1 MSATT
6 PSAKDQVLADLAAES
21 EQLEGWVAGLDDDAW
36 GTVTTPEGWTVTHQ
50 VGHLMWT
57 DRTSLAAIAGG
68 EEWDLLLHLA
78 AKDPTGFVDTET
90 ARMAEL
96 PPGSM
101 LHHWRDSRERLAE
114 ALEAV
119 PDGQKIPWFGPP
131 MSATSMG
138 TARLMETWAH
148 SRDVAEAV
156 GIQAP
161 QDDRCRH
168 VCHLGVRTRGFAYMT
183 RGLEL
188 PDVEIRV
195 ELVGPSGAVWT
206 WGPPD
211 APERVTGSGHDF
223 ALLATRR
230 RHVSDVDVH
239 AEGSHAEEW
248 LGIVQAFAGSP
259 GTDPRPLADRR

>member
-1 MSATT
+1 MTAPT

-21 EQLEGWVAGLDDDAW
+21 DQLEGWVAGLDDDAW

-57 DRTSLAAIAGG
+57 DRASLAAIDGG
-68 EEWDLLLHLA
+68 EEWELLLHVA
-78 AKDPTGFVDTET
+78 AQDPEGFIDNET

-96 PPGSM
+96 PPESM
-101 LHHWRDSRERLAE
+101 LHHWRDSRRRLAE
-114 ALEAV
+114 ALAAV
-119 PDGQKIPWFGPP
+119 PDGQKITWFGPP

-156 GIQAP
+156 GIVPP
-161 QDDRCRH
+161 QDDRCKH
-168 VCHLGVRTRGFAYMT
+168 VCHLGVRTRGFAYAS

-188 PDVEIRV
+188 PDVEVYV

-206 WGPPD
+206 WGSPD
-211 APERVTGSGHDF
+211 APERVTGSGYDF

-230 RHVSDVDVH
+230 RNVSDVDVR
-239 AEGSHAEEW
+239 AEGEHAQEW
-248 LGIVQAFAGSP
+248 LGIVQAFAGAP
-259 GTDPRPLADRR
+259 GNDPRPR